1 MKKRTFI
8 SITSISNY
16 KIQFRN
22 SKTLPNLIVVRS
34 PIPNIKFAKKYL
46 SRKMPNELKS
56 TQSIE
61 IVIGRLA
68 SENTKDQK
76 DTFFDIFDWLK
87 LKYPTE
93 GGYNVR

>member
-1 MKKRTFI
+1 
-8 SITSISNY
+8 
-16 KIQFRN
+16 
-22 SKTLPNLIVVRS
+22 
-34 PIPNIKFAKKYL
+34 
-46 SRKMPNELKS
+46 MPNELKS